1 MEVEHDRNALR
12 AAAQNDYLLS
22 LRKTA
27 SRVMHDAVLY
37 GNDLPDVYRLLTQNA
52 AKALNIARIGIW
64 LFSDDDKQLI
74 CANLYDARDTLH
86 HSAMQLVCADYPA
99 YVSAISSDQLVVV
112 NDAQRDAVTAE
123 LVENY
128 LKPLNIVSML
138 DAPIVRDGRTIGV
151 LCHEH
156 IGALRQWEAG
166 ELAFA
171 ETLSDFITLSIES
184 FERRK
189 IEAEKLRLA
198 SIIESTSDLVA
209 TVAANGKPLYLNRAG
224 RELLGLPL
232 NQRIED
238 FNVRDIY
245 SDEYWQQREQIV
257 IPYALAH
264 GHWSGETE
272 ILTLGGEK
280 IPVAQSVI
288 VHRDTHGEV
297 TYLSSIIRDLREQK
311 RIEHELRQRESLL
324 QQLNA
329 ELEERVAERTKQL
342 ESVNQNLETFA
353 FSVSHDLKAPLRG
366 IDGYSKLLLDE
377 YRPKLPEEAQLFI
390 DNIRMATEQMQQLID
405 DLLAYSRVGR
415 RELTVT
421 HFSLRQIVDRILFE
435 QSHDIT
441 SGGIVVDDRI
451 TDLDLHTDLDC
462 LMQILRNLIDNAIK
476 FSRQSSDP
484 KIELSS
490 NVNARTVVICVKDN
504 GCGFDIKYHDRIFN
518 IFQRLHR
525 ADQYPGTGVGL
536 AIVVKA
542 AERIGGRVWA
552 TSELGKGAEFFLEF
566 PYGK

>member
-1 MEVEHDRNALR
+1 MEVKHDRNALR

-52 AKALNIARIGIW
+52 AKALNIARVGIW
-64 LFSDDDKQLI
+64 LFSDDDEQLI

-86 HSAMQLVCADYPA
+86 HSAMQLACADYPA

-112 NDAQRDAVTAE
+112 NDTHRDAVTAE

-156 IGALRQWEAG
+156 IGAQRQWEAG

-198 SIIESTSDLVA
+198 SIVESTSDLVA
-209 TVAANGKPLYLNRAG
+209 TVDPSGKPLYLNSAG

-232 NQRIED
+232 SQRIED

-257 IPYALAH
+257 IPHALAH
-264 GHWSGETE
+264 GCWNGETE
-272 ILTLGGEK
+272 ILTLSGEK
-280 IPVAQSVI
+280 IPVAQSII
-288 VHRDTHGEV
+288 VHRDKSGAV
-297 TYLSSIIRDLREQK
+297 LYISSIMRDLREQK
-311 RIEHELRQRESLL
+311 RIEQELRQ
-324 QQLNA
+324 LNS
-329 ELEERVAERTKQL
+329 ELEQRVAERTKQL

-377 YRPKLPEEAQLFI
+377 YRTRLPEEAQLFI

-421 HFSLRQIVDRILFE
+421 NFSLRQIIDRILFE

-441 SGGIVVDDRI
+441 AGAIVVDDRI
-451 TDLDLHTDLDC
+451 TDLELHTDLDC

-490 NVNARTVVICVKDN
+490 SVNDRTIVIRVKDN
-504 GCGFDIKYHDRIFN
+504 GCGFDMKYHDRIFN

-552 TSELGKGAEFFLEF
+552 TSEPGKGAEFFLEF